1 MPTQVYISVG
11 AEETFVAAGR
21 NPFSHFSRIESAAGA
36 DKLSK
41 GYSFMASAIWKSSIT
56 FGLVSIPIR
65 LYAAARP
72 RRIALRR
79 LHSKCE
85 AAVGP
90 PLRSGRL
97 LAAS

>member
-1 MPTQVYISVG
+1 
-11 AEETFVAAGR
+11 
-21 NPFSHFSRIESAAGA
+21 
-36 DKLSK
+36 
-41 GYSFMASAIWKSSIT
+41 MASAIWKSSIT